1 VHRAGV
7 DAESSDSEE
16 EEEED
21 DEDDADDAPPPS
33 KMQRTGKCVIP
44 KM

>member
-1 VHRAGV
+1 MHRAGV

-16 EEEED
+16 ED
-21 DEDDADDAPPPS
+21 DEDDADEAPPPS

>member
-1 VHRAGV
+1 MHRAGA

-16 EEEED
+16 EGD
-21 DEDDADDAPPPS
+21 DHDDDDDDAPPS